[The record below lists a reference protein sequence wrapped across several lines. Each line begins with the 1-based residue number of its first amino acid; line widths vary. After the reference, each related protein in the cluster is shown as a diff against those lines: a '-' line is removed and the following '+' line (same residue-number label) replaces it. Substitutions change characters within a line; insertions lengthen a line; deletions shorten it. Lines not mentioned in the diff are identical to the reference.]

1 MKRPEGFD
9 PPAPPPSRPVKPKS
23 QAGPAATK
31 PTKKTPAARDQKPIR
46 PTSPAPSEVVDAPA
60 RATLAKAARARRR
73 TARADARRFT
83 RRSRNRRL
91 ALGAVA
97 GVIVTLIALIFVAVY
112 SPLLAL
118 RTITIDG
125 TSRVNA
131 EEVRDAVSGQLG
143 TPLALID
150 FTRITSELAAFPL
163 IRSYVT
169 ETVPPDTLLIH
180 VVERQP
186 VGAILSGG
194 TFKLVDPAGV
204 VVADS
209 TEIVPGVPIIDIGGG
224 EITGTA
230 FSSIVEVLLAMPP
243 GLLAQ
248 VDTISATTQDNVS
261 ILLVGVGQRVT
272 WGSADDSTRKAA
284 LLAAL
289 IAATDP
295 AQPGVFDVSAPTN
308 GVFRPQ

>member
-1 MKRPEGFD
+1 M
-9 PPAPPPSRPVKPKS
+9 
-23 QAGPAATK
+23 
-31 PTKKTPAARDQKPIR
+31 
-46 PTSPAPSEVVDAPA
+46 
-60 RATLAKAARARRR
+60 
-73 TARADARRFT
+73 
-83 RRSRNRRL
+83 
-91 ALGAVA
+91 A

-118 RTITIDG
+118 RTIAVDG

-131 EEVRDAVSGQLG
+131 EEVRAAVSGQLG

-150 FTRITSELAAFPL
+150 FSRITSELAAFPL

-186 VGAILSGG
+186 VGQILSGG
-194 TFKLVDPAGV
+194 VVRLVDPAGV
-204 VVADS
+204 VVAES
-209 TEIVPGVPIIDIGGG
+209 AELVAGVPVIDIGAGDVTG
-224 EITGTA
+224 EA
-230 FSSIVEVLLAMPP
+230 FQSIVEVLLAMPS

-272 WGSADDSTRKAA
+272 WGSADDSTRKAT

>member
-9 PPAPPPSRPVKPKS
+9 PPAATPPARTPKASGAPRTPKAPRQSPTKAPKVSRPVPS
-23 QAGPAATK
+23 SVP
-31 PTKKTPAARDQKPIR
+31 D
-46 PTSPAPSEVVDAPA
+46 APS
-60 RATLAKAARARRR
+60 RATLAKAARERRR
-73 TARADARRFT
+73 AERADARRFT

-91 ALGAVA
+91 ALGAIA

-118 RTITIDG
+118 RTITVDG

-131 EEVRDAVSGQLG
+131 EEVRAAVSGQLG

-150 FTRITSELAAFPL
+150 FSRITSELAAFPL

-169 ETVPPDTLLIH
+169 QTVPPDTLLIH

-186 VGAILSGG
+186 VGQILSGG
-194 TFKLVDPAGV
+194 VVRLVDPAGV
-204 VVADS
+204 VVAES
-209 TEIVPGVPIIDIGGG
+209 AEIVAGVPVIDIGAGDVTG
-224 EITGTA
+224 EA
-230 FSSIVEVLLAMPP
+230 FQSIVEVLLAMPS

-248 VDTISATTQDNVS
+248 VDTISATTKDNVS

-272 WGSADDSTRKAA
+272 WGSADDSTRKAT